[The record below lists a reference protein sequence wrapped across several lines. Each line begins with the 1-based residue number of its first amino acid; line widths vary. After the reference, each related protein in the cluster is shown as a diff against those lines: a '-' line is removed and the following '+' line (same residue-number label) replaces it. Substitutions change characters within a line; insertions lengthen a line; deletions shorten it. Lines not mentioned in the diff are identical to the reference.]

1 MKIKSKF
8 KSPITKEKKGITK
21 RTNIQTAIPHKTLSI
36 ILNIILKQ
44 IANKI
49 IKKIANFQIS
59 KFLFQFLTIQM
70 QIHNSYSILI
80 KSLGGIYE
88 QKILSARRC

>member
-8 KSPITKEKKGITK
+8 KSPITKEKQGITK

-49 IKKIANFQIS
+49 IKKIANFQIFIS
-59 KFLFQFLTIQM
+59 IFNNPNANSQFLFNFNKI
-70 QIHNSYSILI
+70 S
-80 KSLGGIYE
+80 GGN
-88 QKILSARRC
+88 L